1 MRRDK
6 VVLDRETYENLLKLK
21 DCRSDYFEKYYDQFR
36 DKYCME
42 ADENKKLQ
50 NENGYLKAL
59 FDKEGDTQ
67 VIKYN
72 GKLYRIVSTNHFHDV
87 GEADT
92 IDINAVCVDEVNR
105 DGKM

>member
-1 MRRDK
+1 MRRNK
-6 VVLDRETYENLLKLK
+6 VVLDREVYDRLCELK
-21 DCRSDYFEKYYDQFR
+21 DRKYDYYVERYEKYQDR
-36 DKYCME
+36 YCKE
-42 ADENKKLQ
+42 VDENKKLQ

-72 GKLYRIVSTNHFHDV
+72 GKLYRIVSISHFHDE

-92 IDINAVCVDEVNR
+92 IDINAVCVGEV
-105 DGKM
+105 G